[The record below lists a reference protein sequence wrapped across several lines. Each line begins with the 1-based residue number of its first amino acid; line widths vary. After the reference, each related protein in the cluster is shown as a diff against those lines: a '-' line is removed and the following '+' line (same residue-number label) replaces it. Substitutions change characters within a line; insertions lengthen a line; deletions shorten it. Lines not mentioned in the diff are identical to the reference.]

1 MRVVEVITARFEM
14 PCPAQTATDFCKFVC
29 DNGAAKSIPSLTT
42 EKMSEALDKVR
53 GLRELPIF
61 PLPVVLFPGM
71 PMPLHIFEERY
82 RKMLADI
89 RAGNNFFGLSYFDAS
104 TSEKELPPAGHI
116 GCVAEVTES
125 QALPDGRSNILAVGV
140 VRYEAETYVERGD
153 PYLVVRPNYFEDE
166 NETESSLM
174 KDSREVANMF
184 MRVANS
190 IRVLNDERGNLPD
203 IGDTDPQK
211 LSFLVAA
218 AMELEIETKQQL
230 LELRSTSERLHRLQD
245 LLARVVNNYEERAR
259 LHSIAKGNGHAGKK
273 IDLE

>member
-1 MRVVEVITARFEM
+1 M
-14 PCPAQTATDFCKFVC
+14 
-29 DNGAAKSIPSLTT
+29 
-42 EKMSEALDKVR
+42 DKVR

-89 RAGNNFFGLSYFDAS
+89 RAGDNLFGLSYFDAS
-104 TSEKELPPAGHI
+104 STDKDIPPAGHV
-116 GCVAEVTES
+116 GCVAEVTET

-140 VRYEAETYVERGD
+140 VRYEAEGYVERGD
-153 PYLVVRPNYFEDE
+153 SYLVVRPTYFEDE
-166 NETESSLM
+166 EEDESQLTAN
-174 KDSREVANMF
+174 SRDVATMF

-190 IRVLNDERGNLPD
+190 IRIMNDERGNLPD
-203 IGDTDPQK
+203 ISDTDPQK

-218 AMELEIETKQQL
+218 AMEIEIETKQEL
-230 LELRSTSERLHRLQD
+230 LELRSTSERLTRLHD
-245 LLARVVNNYEERAR
+245 LLARVVTSYEERAR

-273 IDLE
+273 IEIE